1 MTSMAPPILLLSG
14 STDNLDRPEEVA
26 AYSSVRFLTIQR
38 ARELLES
45 MAWRKIDQDGV
56 TWHVQA
62 AAEWKANAKYWRLM
76 LSFRPADTE
85 PKRRAIWAPAPIES
99 DSKSSLFQEAERL
112 TDETLKEML
121 VQTMS

>member
-1 MTSMAPPILLLSG
+1 
-14 STDNLDRPEEVA
+14 
-26 AYSSVRFLTIQR
+26 
-38 ARELLES
+38 

-56 TWHVQA
+56 IWNVQA

-76 LSFRPADTE
+76 LSFRPADKDQ
-85 PKRRAIWAPAPIES
+85 PRRAIWTAAPIES

-112 TDETLKEML
+112 TDEALREML